1 MLTGVHSPVKIQSV
15 FIVKKPLGLNSRSE
29 CQRPPVTVAPSPMP
43 SWETIGRPSSWGS
56 AQSPPLPCGHP
67 ALESHA
73 VGHLVCEL
81 YVNYVIKPAL
91 FPESDSFILLLMGLW
106 VISCS
111 GLLCKSAGWMFLG
124 LFASHI
130 YMFFA
135 GH

>member
-1 MLTGVHSPVKIQSV
+1 M
-15 FIVKKPLGLNSRSE
+15 
-29 CQRPPVTVAPSPMP
+29 APSPMP
-43 SWETIGRPSSWGS
+43 SWETIGRPSSRGS
-56 AQSPPLPCGHP
+56 ARSPPLPRGHP

-81 YVNYVIKPAL
+81 YVNYIIKPAL
-91 FPESDSFILLLMGLW
+91 FPESDSFILLLMGLR

-130 YMFFA
+130 YMFLLDINLRVEILDPKPRSCF
-135 GH
+135 